1 MGLYSEFAA
10 SMVLVPAAL
19 CAGIAWDYVKSKA
32 TGVEQEAG
40 PSGQSLDAQLDGK
53 ASDVQTPRRQTISKA
68 LLNKMLMFVF
78 LICKSCILPIVV
90 CRWSRC
96 QTH

>member
-19 CAGIAWDYVKSKA
+19 CMGIAWDHAKAKA

-40 PSGQSLDAQLDGK
+40 PSGQSLDAQLERK
-53 ASDVQTPRRQTISKA
+53 APVVQTPRRQMISKA

-78 LICKSCILPIVV
+78 LICESCILSIVV
-90 CRWSRC
+90 CRCTRC
-96 QTH
+96 